1 MYTYLKTGLLILI
14 GTVVFAGSLDPG
26 WASEL
31 GGRTVILWE
40 HPGFTGRNMVWE
52 VDPSLRHKL
61 VPELPGWFN
70 DRTSS
75 IQVGR
80 ELNVALYRH
89 ANYAG
94 ASTVYTVSGNMT
106 SYWNDAVSSLV
117 IFLKG
122 LSQPQGVVISDTGFN
137 TVTGYERRTQF
148 FPIPEPLQY
157 HEANYRVLGDYIND
171 RSQHV
176 KIQGSNI
183 EVTLYRDVDLKGY
196 YRLKL
201 PSSECSPNATYR
213 SGGYTCFRLTGCAMD
228 LDGNVSSLKVR
239 LIKK

>member
-1 MYTYLKTGLLILI
+1 MNIYQKAGFLIL
-14 GTVVFAGSLDPG
+14 TVMAVFVGSLGPG
-26 WASEL
+26 WASSL

-52 VDPSLRHKL
+52 VDTSLRHKL

-75 IQVGR
+75 IQVGG
-80 ELNVALYRH
+80 ELNAALYRH

-94 ASTVYTVSGNMT
+94 PSTVYTVSGNMT

-117 IFLKG
+117 IFQKALT
-122 LSQPQGVVISDTGFN
+122 QPLGVVISDSGFNLITGF
-137 TVTGYERRTQF
+137 ERRIQF

-157 HEANYRVLGDYIND
+157 HEANYRSLDDYIND

-176 KIQGSNI
+176 KIQGPNI
-183 EVTLYRDVDLKGY
+183 KVTLYKDTNFKGY
-196 YRLKL
+196 YKLEL
-201 PSSECSPNATYR
+201 PSSECSPNATYS
-213 SGGYTCFRLTGCAMD
+213 SGGHTCFRLTGCAMD

-239 LIKK
+239 LIK

>member
-1 MYTYLKTGLLILI
+1 MAAL
-14 GTVVFAGSLDPG
+14 VGSLDSG
-26 WASEL
+26 RTSEL
-31 GGRTVILWE
+31 GGREVILWE
-40 HPGFTGRNMVWE
+40 HAGFSGRNMVWE

-75 IQVGR
+75 IQVGG
-80 ELNVALYRH
+80 ELNVALFQH

-94 ASTVYTVSGNMT
+94 PCTVYTVSGNMNG
-106 SYWNDAVSSLV
+106 YWNDKVSSLV

-137 TVTGYERRTQF
+137 TITGYERRTQF
-148 FPIPEPLQY
+148 FPIPEPLKY
-157 HEANYRVLGDYIND
+157 HEANYPALGDYIND

-183 EVTLYRDVDLKGY
+183 EVTLYRDVNLEGH
-196 YRLKL
+196 YRIKL
-201 PSSECSPNATYR
+201 PSSECSPNATYS
-213 SGGYTCFRLTGCAMD
+213 SGGFTCYRLTGCAMD